1 MFKEFMMRQMLAKQL
16 KQLPK
21 AEQDQIIEAVT
32 KNPEIFQ
39 KIAESAQA
47 KMKAGA
53 SQMNATMEA
62 AREHEA
68 ELKKVFGK

>member
-1 MFKEFMMRQMLAKQL
+1 MRQMLAKQL

-21 AEQDQIIEAVT
+21 DQQDQIIEAVT

-53 SQMNATMEA
+53 SQMTATMEA

-68 ELKKVFGK
+68 ELKKLFRKQL

>member
-21 AEQDQIIEAVT
+21 EQQDQIIEAVT

-53 SQMNATMEA
+53 NQMNAIMEA
-62 AREHEA
+62 ARENEA
-68 ELKKVFGK
+68 DLKKLFEK